1 MANFV
6 LVHGAWHGGWCW
18 HKIVARLEAKGHKV
32 AAPDM
37 IGHGTDR
44 TPRDET
50 TLAGIVDGI
59 VAVVNAMD
67 GKVVLVGHSYGG
79 AIITQ
84 VGERIPE
91 KIQRLVYLTAIVTP
105 GGESV
110 LDVNLPDPEAVL
122 GDGIVFAPDGKT
134 ATAAPHIIREAFY
147 AQCPDEDVA
156 LARLLLVPEG
166 TAGLA
171 APSIATAARWGRL
184 PHAYIE
190 CIRDKAI
197 GITRQRQ
204 YAGFLSKPELRSIDT
219 DHSPFFSRPDELTK
233 HLVELS

>member
-18 HKIVARLEAKGHKV
+18 NKIVARLEARGHKV

-37 IGHGTDR
+37 IGHGIDR
-44 TPRDET
+44 TPPDQT

-59 VAVVNAMD
+59 VAVVNAME

-79 AIITQ
+79 MIITQ

-91 KIQRLVYLTAIVTP
+91 KIQRLVYLTAIIAP
-105 GGESV
+105 GGKSVLDMNTPDPESV
-110 LDVNLPDPEAVL
+110 LGEGV
-122 GDGIVFAPDGKT
+122 VFSADGKT
-134 ATAAPHIIREAFY
+134 AFAAPGIVRDAFY
-147 AQCPDEDVA
+147 AQCSDEDVA
-156 LARLLLVPEG
+156 LANLLLVPEG
-166 TAGLA
+166 VAGLA
-171 APSIATAARWGRL
+171 TPSIATAERWGRL

-190 CIRDKAI
+190 CIRDRAI

-204 YAGFLSKPELRSIDT
+204 FAGLLNKPELRSIDT

-233 HLVELS
+233 HLVELI